1 MLPTTAANKLA
12 AQNELLK
19 AQTEQLQGHFGVR
32 KRTMVEQLTAA
43 QSQHDERRRSI
54 QALQEEIGRY
64 NEQLR
69 HRDAESESVSNELW
83 GVKAVARGL

>member
-19 AQTEQLQGHFGVR
+19 AQTEQLRG
-32 KRTMVEQLTAA
+32 
-43 QSQHDERRRSI
+43 QSQLDERMRSI